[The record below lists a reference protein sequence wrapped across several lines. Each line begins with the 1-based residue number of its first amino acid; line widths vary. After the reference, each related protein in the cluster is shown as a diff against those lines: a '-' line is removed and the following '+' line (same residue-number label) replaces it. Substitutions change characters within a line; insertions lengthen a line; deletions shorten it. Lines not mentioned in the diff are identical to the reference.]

1 MNILFLDQF
10 SQMGG
15 AQHGLLDTIEAA
27 RVRGWLAWAALP
39 PGGPLVSQLAS
50 LDVTVAPVPCGPY
63 RSGAKSLPDLFRFG
77 GDLMR
82 QVRLIKD
89 LANRIG
95 FDLIYVNGPRLLPA
109 VALAARGRLPV
120 LFHAHSHVE
129 QAMARKLACW
139 SIRRSGAAVAA
150 CSHSV
155 MAQFRD
161 CVVQSKQSVI
171 PNGVRELPFR
181 KRDFPR
187 DGTWRIGV
195 IGRISP
201 EKGQAE
207 FVRAAAI
214 LNGEFLAARFFL
226 CGAPMFGDARYFDDV
241 QRLARGLPIEFL
253 GWREDIAAVLSDL
266 DLVVVP
272 SKLEGMGR
280 VAVEAYAAGV
290 PVIAFAVG
298 GIPEIVTDRETGF
311 LVPDKTAQA
320 LAGCIREVLRANPAD
335 LHRIAANAR
344 RAWETRY
351 DTVIYQDRITQLVER
366 LASDRPAERETE
378 APTLH
383 K

>member
-27 RVRGWLAWAALP
+27 RARGWRAWAALP
-39 PGGPLVSQLAS
+39 PGGPLVNRLQS

-63 RSGAKSLPDLFRFG
+63 RSGTKSLPDLFRFG

-82 QVRLIKD
+82 QVRLIMD
-89 LANRIG
+89 LKNRIR

-109 VALAARGRLPV
+109 VALAVRGHVPV

-129 QAMARKLACW
+129 QALARKLACR
-139 SIRRSGAAVAA
+139 SIRRSAAAVVA

-155 MAQFRD
+155 MAHFRD
-161 CVVQSKQSVI
+161 YVVPRKQFVI

-181 KRDFPR
+181 MRDFPH
-187 DGTWRIGV
+187 DGKWRIGV

-214 LNGEFLAARFFL
+214 LNGEFPAARFHI

-241 QRLARGLPIEFL
+241 QRLARGLPIEVL

-272 SKLEGMGR
+272 SQLEGMGR
-280 VAVEAYAAGV
+280 VVVEAYAAGV
-290 PVIAFAVG
+290 PVIAFPVG
-298 GIPEIVTDRETGF
+298 GIPEIITDRETGF
-311 LVPDKTAQA
+311 LVTEKTAQA
-320 LAGCIREVLRANPAD
+320 LAGCIREVMRADPAD
-335 LHRIAANAR
+335 LHRIAASAR
-344 RAWETRY
+344 RVWETRY
-351 DTVIYQDRITQLVER
+351 NTGIYQRRITELIER
-366 LASDRPAERETE
+366 LVSDRPAERETE
-378 APTLH
+378 VPLLH

>member
-1 MNILFLDQF
+1 M
-10 SQMGG
+10 
-15 AQHGLLDTIEAA
+15 
-27 RVRGWLAWAALP
+27 RGWRAWAALP
-39 PGGPLVSQLAS
+39 PGGPLVNRLAS
-50 LDVTVAPVPCGPY
+50 LDVSVVEIPCGPY

-82 QVRLIKD
+82 QVRLAKD
-89 LANRIG
+89 LMNRIG
-95 FDLIYVNGPRLLPA
+95 FDLIYANGPRLLPA
-109 VALAARGRLPV
+109 AALAARGRVPV
-120 LFHAHSHVE
+120 LFHAHSHVG
-129 QAMARKLACW
+129 QALAHKLVSW

-161 CVVQSKQSVI
+161 YVVPRKQFVI

-187 DGTWRIGV
+187 DGKWRIGV

-207 FVRAAAI
+207 FVRTAAL
-214 LNGEFLAARFFL
+214 LNGEFPDAQFFL
-226 CGAPMFGDARYFDDV
+226 CGAPIFGDTRYFDHV

-280 VAVEAYAAGV
+280 VVVEAYAAGV

-298 GIPEIVTDRETGF
+298 GIPEVVTDRETGF
-311 LVPDKTAQA
+311 LVADKTPQG
-320 LAGCIREVLRANPAD
+320 LAGCIREVMRANPAD

-344 RAWETRY
+344 RAWETHYNTR
-351 DTVIYQDRITQLVER
+351 IYQDRITELIER
-366 LASDRPAERETE
+366 LASDRPAERGTE
-378 APTLH
+378 ARLLH

>member
-10 SQMGG
+10 SQIGG
-15 AQHGLLDTIEAA
+15 AQQCLLDTIEAA
-27 RVRGWLAWAALP
+27 RVRGWRTWAALP
-39 PGGPLVSQLAS
+39 PEGPLVNRLES

-63 RSGAKSLPDLFRFG
+63 HSGVKSLPDLFRFG

-82 QVRLIKD
+82 QVRVIKD
-89 LANRIG
+89 LTNRIG

-109 VALAARGRLPV
+109 VALAARGRLPI

-129 QAMARKLACW
+129 QAVARKLACG
-139 SIRRSGAAVAA
+139 SIQRSGAAVVA

-161 CVVQSKQSVI
+161 YVVPRKQFVI

-181 KRDFPR
+181 KRDFPP
-187 DGTWRIGV
+187 DGKWRIGV

-207 FVRAAAI
+207 FVRAATR
-214 LNGEFLAARFFL
+214 LNGEFPAAQFRI
-226 CGAPMFGDARYFDDV
+226 CGAPMFGDTRYFDDV
-241 QRLARGLPIEFL
+241 QRLASGLPVEFL
-253 GWREDIAAVLSDL
+253 GWRDDIAAVLSDL

-280 VAVEAYAAGV
+280 VVLEAYAAGV

-298 GIPEIVTDRETGF
+298 GIPEVVTDRETGF
-311 LVPDKTAQA
+311 LVTDKTAQA
-320 LAGCIREVLRANPAD
+320 LAGCIRDVMRANPAD

-351 DTVIYQDRITQLVER
+351 NTGIYQDRITQLIEL

-378 APTLH
+378 APLLH

>member
-15 AQHGLLDTIEAA
+15 AQHSLLDTIEAA
-27 RVRGWLAWAALP
+27 RARGWRTWAALP
-39 PGGPLVSQLAS
+39 AGGPLVARLAA

-63 RSGAKSLPDLFRFG
+63 HSGAKSLADLFGFG
-77 GDLMR
+77 WDLMR
-82 QVRLIKD
+82 QVRLIQD
-89 LANRIG
+89 LMNRIG
-95 FDLIYVNGPRLLPA
+95 FDLIYVNGPRLLTA
-109 VALAARGRLPV
+109 VALAARGRVPA

-129 QAMARKLACW
+129 QALARKLACW
-139 SIRRSGAAVAA
+139 SIRRSGAAVVA

-155 MAQFRD
+155 LAQYRD
-161 CVVQSKQSVI
+161 SAGPRKQFVM

-187 DGTWRIGV
+187 DGKWRIGV
-195 IGRISP
+195 VGRISR

-207 FVRAAAI
+207 FVRAAAM
-214 LNGEFLAARFFL
+214 LNGEFPDARFLL
-226 CGAPMFGDARYFDDV
+226 CGEPLFGGARYFDDV

-253 GWREDIAAVLSDL
+253 GWREDVAAVWPDL

-280 VAVEAYAAGV
+280 VVVEAYAAGI

-298 GIPEIVTDRETGF
+298 GIPEVITDGETGF
-311 LVPDKTAQA
+311 LVSDKTAQA
-320 LAGCIREVLRANPAD
+320 LAGCIREVMRANPAD

-351 DTVIYQDRITQLVER
+351 STGIYRERVTELMER
-366 LASDRPAERETE
+366 LACDRPTERETE
-378 APTLH
+378 ARLLH